1 MLPLLL
7 ACSLSSDD
15 VRSAKPGDTADDP
28 TFTLGDDPAEDSG
41 SEDSGSEDSD
51 TGAQDSAA
59 PEDTARPAQACWL
72 GPSRDDSACVP
83 TVPFD
88 ASAFGSAYA
97 YPPPYGGSAQ
107 YAAPD
112 RFVDLEAV
120 DLSMAV
126 APNFA
131 MSEFLAPEKG
141 RWGVLQAGLVEDLQ
155 ALRDLLGVPVRV
167 TSGYRSPGWN
177 EGVGGVTYSRHQYG
191 DAVDL
196 DVASLSVEALGEQC
210 EAIGASYVGLYEDGH
225 THCDW
230 RDDPLD
236 AAFYAPSRA
245 FPAPPSPTARLR
257 LDAVGVLTA
266 PAGGFDEGEPL
277 RRWWAW
283 DADGNLLE
291 SVTGRSYAPPPAAVR
306 VRVRVGGQVEL
317 ETER

>member
-1 MLPLLL
+1 
-7 ACSLSSDD
+7 
-15 VRSAKPGDTADDP
+15 
-28 TFTLGDDPAEDSG
+28 
-41 SEDSGSEDSD
+41 
-51 TGAQDSAA
+51 
-59 PEDTARPAQACWL
+59 
-72 GPSRDDSACVP
+72 VP

-88 ASAFGSAYA
+88 ASSFGSAYA

-120 DLSMAV
+120 DLSLSV

-131 MSEFLAPEKG
+131 MSEFMAPEKG

-196 DVASLSVEALGEQC
+196 DVATLSVEALGEQC

-236 AAFYAPSRA
+236 AAFYAPSRS
-245 FPAPPSPTARLR
+245 FPAPRSPTARLHAAR
-257 LDAVGVLTA
+257 GGWLLA
-266 PAGGFDEGEPL
+266 PAEGFDEGEPL
-277 RRWWAW
+277 RRWWAF
-283 DADGNLLE
+283 DAEGHLLE
-291 SVTGRSYAPPPAAVR
+291 TVTGRSYLPPQEAVL
-306 VRVRVGGQVEL
+306 VRVRVGGQVDL
-317 ETER
+317 SLAR